1 MSDRSVRLDLA
12 AGGLAERQAA
22 NSGGRGERGPA
33 SEDDMARFR
42 QTLADPG
49 REAQDAGGDPAA
61 RDAWNSSDPAAR
73 GAAPQTQARGAFGLF
88 GRARGGGAA
97 PAEAASGMAP
107 GAWMAPGALA
117 ALLPAREAPA
127 ADPTRGEMGTA
138 AAADRAR
145 IAEQVAERILVSA
158 DGGREVRVS
167 IRDEVLPGVELR
179 LTQEQGRWV
188 ACFVATD
195 AASLELLARAG
206 EWMAGQLA
214 RRLRC
219 GVEIRLAK
227 GPDAADEP
235 TATFLAESPA
245 EDAAPSGQPE
255 AGRREAGMPAWRGAP
270 R

>member
-49 REAQDAGGDPAA
+49 REAQDAGG
-61 RDAWNSSDPAAR
+61 DPAAR

-188 ACFVATD
+188 ACFVTTD

-227 GPDAADEP
+227 GPDADAADEP
-235 TATFLAESPA
+235 TATCLAESPA
-245 EDAAPSGQPE
+245 EDAAPSGHPE